1 MSNAQSKN
9 THRNR
14 KPRTPKHLRPTI
26 KKDQVHPA
34 DWLKYG
40 LTWSCADCVHFAP
53 ATAKDVL
60 DDVSDESSTD
70 VSKSIASCSIG
81 YSCTHHLRENQIK
94 SYELSGKIAFCRF
107 HEVV

>member
-9 THRNR
+9 THRSI

-40 LTWSCADCVHFAP
+40 LSWSCEDCVHFAP
-53 ATAKDVL
+53 ATVK
-60 DDVSDESSTD
+60 D
-70 VSKSIASCSIG
+70 VSKSIPNCSIG